1 MTHQTVLDGELDIQ
15 ALDAF
20 SVLCNLTPPS
30 IPYLAERE
38 KEDLGWRKVEP
49 YHDAIQIHYVTNHY
63 VVVHH
68 KNGIITIYD
77 SLYNPQR
84 ITQMLPQLKILYT
97 TLANN
102 PNPFANIRYI
112 VTQSQGS
119 TADCGLFAAANAH
132 LLLTGA
138 NPQDVLLQQGALL
151 QHLYQNLIRKSIT
164 QFPYAPRSATQERP
178 HKSSQYSKKTSYAD
192 IVLGCLVFP
201 YQISFRKNTWF
212 CFQANSRGDA
222 TQKI

>member
-1 MTHQTVLDGELDIQ
+1 MNAPADGLSQQFMLHGFDPSTVLDGELDIQ

-30 IPYLAERE
+30 VPYLAERK

-49 YHDAIQIHYVTNHY
+49 YHDAIQIHYVANHY

-84 ITQMLPQLKILYT
+84 IIKMLPQLKILYT
-97 TLANN
+97 THANN
-102 PNPFANIRYI
+102 PNPFANIQYV

-119 TADCGLFAAANAH
+119 TADCALFTAANAH
-132 LLLTGA
+132 LLLTGT
-138 NPQDVLLQQGALL
+138 NPEDVLLQQGALR
-151 QHLYQNLIRKSIT
+151 QHLYQCLIRKSVT
-164 QFPYAPRSATQERP
+164 PFPHTSGSVTQERP
-178 HKSSQYSKKTSYAD
+178 DKSG
-192 IVLGCLVFP
+192 I
-201 YQISFRKNTWF
+201 
-212 CFQANSRGDA
+212 
-222 TQKI
+222 